1 MDKQLDRARGAMV
14 GLAVGDAL
22 GAPIEFSQRDSLPP
36 VTGYR
41 AGGPHRLK
49 AGQFTDDGTQALC
62 LADSLVE
69 SEGVFDPADFL
80 TRVAASYR
88 TGHNYVTGRCFDI
101 GNQTVA
107 AIEAFETA
115 GSCRN
120 NVDEDAQGNGAL
132 MRLVP
137 AVLVARTE
145 LDAVVVATAQSQ
157 TTHASPVCIAA
168 AQEMA
173 SILWEAIEGRRITF
187 DGLKGFPRE
196 QVISSGHAPASLHAA
211 KWAIANTETF
221 EDAVLLAVNL
231 GDDSDTVGAI
241 TGQLAGAIYGY
252 TTIPQP
258 WCTGLAWHTRFA
270 SLASS
275 LFLLRG

>member
-1 MDKQLDRARGAMV
+1 M
-14 GLAVGDAL
+14 
-22 GAPIEFSQRDSLPP
+22 APIEFSARDSLPP

-41 AGGPHRLK
+41 AGGPHKLK
-49 AGQFTDDGTQALC
+49 AGQFTDDATQALC
-62 LADSLVE
+62 LAESLLAKD
-69 SEGVFDPADFL
+69 GAFDPADFL
-80 TRVAASYR
+80 TRVRASYR

-107 AIEAFETA
+107 AIKAFERT

-120 NVDEDAQGNGAL
+120 NTEKAAQGNGGI

-145 LDAVVVATAQSQ
+145 LDAVVLATAQSQ
-157 TTHASPVCIAA
+157 TTHASSACIAA

-173 SILWEAIEGRRITF
+173 SVLWEAIEGRQITF
-187 DGLKGFPRE
+187 DGSEDFPRE
-196 QVISSGHAPASLHAA
+196 QVVSSGHAPASLDAA
-211 KWAIANTETF
+211 KWAIANTSTF
-221 EDAVLLAVNL
+221 EEAVLLAVNL
-231 GDDSDTVGAI
+231 GDDSDTIGAI

-252 TTIPQP
+252 TAIPKP
-258 WCTGLAWHTRFA
+258 LREGFAWHTRFA
-270 SLASS
+270 SLGSS